1 MLHITDPWPSTG
13 RQTGWPHKQVAG
25 ILLYYTLNT
34 KYLKEINVY
43 IILKINTTYNRPLTT
58 YRKKKRMTPHLSCRY
73 GTLVYCK
80 YNIFFQNKAN
90 FVAELILHITDTWPL
105 QGDKQG
111 GSINK
116 LQVYYYTILLIQ
128 NIKKLMYILF
138 CTNNPNTQSNNCIPT
153 FWLLQN
159 YWTIQFILL
168 KPLKSNF

>member
-1 MLHITDPWPSTG
+1 MCNVFVDLMLHITDPWPSTG

-80 YNIFFQNKAN
+80 YNIFFLKISTFCCRTNATYYRHLASTGRQTGWLHKQAPG
-90 FVAELILHITDTWPL
+90 ILL
-105 QGDKQG
+105 
-111 GSINK
+111 
-116 LQVYYYTILLIQ
+116 YYTL
-128 NIKKLMYILF
+128 NTKYKKKLMYILF
-138 CTNNPNTQSNNCIPT
+138 CTNNPNTQSNNCTPA
-153 FWLLQN
+153 FRLLRN
-159 YWTIQFILL
+159 YCTI
-168 KPLKSNF
+168 